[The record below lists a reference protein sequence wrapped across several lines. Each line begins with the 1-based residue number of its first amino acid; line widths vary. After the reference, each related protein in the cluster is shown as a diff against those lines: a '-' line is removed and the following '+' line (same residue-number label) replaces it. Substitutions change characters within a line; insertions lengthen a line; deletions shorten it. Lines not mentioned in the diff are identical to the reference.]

1 MKYNISFK
9 NGSNPLRDLS
19 QSEVI
24 KFKIENL
31 DKLDTF
37 VITEIQEE
45 EKMARTPKSDFLK
58 TISDTQRSEI
68 QRGEK
73 IVKFSEEIG
82 WYLQIV
88 KDSEGIPTD
97 KLIKNNNLKAS
108 ISQALDFYYNE
119 IWNEVKSSMPDC
131 NENDF
136 KKLLYNGT
144 K

>member
-9 NGSNPLRDLS
+9 NGAEPLRNIS
-19 QSEVI
+19 QSDVI
-24 KFKIENL
+24 KFKMENL
-31 DKLDTF
+31 DKLNTF
-37 VITEIQEE
+37 VITEVEE
-45 EKMARTPKSDFLK
+45 NVKINKTTKSEFLK
-58 TISDTQRSEI
+58 TISDMQRLEV

-97 KLIKNNNLKAS
+97 KLIKNNNLKSS
-108 ISQALDFYYNE
+108 IAQALDYYYNE
-119 IWNEVKSSMPDC
+119 IFQKVCSEIKDL